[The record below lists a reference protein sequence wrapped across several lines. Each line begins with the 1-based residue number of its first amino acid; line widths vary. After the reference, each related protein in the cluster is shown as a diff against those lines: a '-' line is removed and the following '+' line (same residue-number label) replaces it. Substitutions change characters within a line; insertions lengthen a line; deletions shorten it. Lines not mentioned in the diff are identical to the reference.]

1 MERSENIGDLA
12 GALAKAQGAI
22 KGAAKGKENPFYKS
36 SYADLACVMDACRD
50 ALSKNSIAVIQSTQY
65 DATDKWVET
74 VLAHSSGQW
83 ISSRYPV
90 KPVKDDPQGLGSAVT
105 YARRYSLMALV
116 GIVAEDEDDDGNA
129 ASGKTSGNPQIDPRP
144 PLERPKQSANGNGN
158 GTHKDDKA
166 AALKWVNTSV
176 DLIGRLG
183 KRHDIELWEDKNKD
197 TMTKLKALDIDLFD
211 RVTDAIVTR
220 FAALSTLNAG

>member
-36 SYADLACVMDACRD
+36 SYADLACVMEACRE
-50 ALSKNSIAVIQSTQY
+50 ALSKNAIAVIQSTQF
-65 DATDKWVET
+65 DGDGKWIET
-74 VLAHSSGQW
+74 ILAHSSGQW

-116 GIVAEDEDDDGNA
+116 GIVAEDEDDDGNM
-129 ASGKTSGNPQIDPRP
+129 ASGKTAGNSSTAPEPAKRPVAPKPTEEAKRWAKDAEAAVRGCGTLTELRAWETKNDP
-144 PLERPKQSANGNGN
+144 
-158 GTHKDDKA
+158 
-166 AALKWVNTSV
+166 ALQ
-176 DLIGRLG
+176 RLS
-183 KRHDIELWEDKNKD
+183 KLD
-197 TMTKLKALDIDLFD
+197 TTLFD
-211 RVTDAIVTR
+211 GVMGVLADTYERLTV
-220 FAALSTLNAG
+220 STASA